1 MAIRK
6 IVKDGDPVL
15 RSVCKPVEVFDEKLH
30 ILLDDMQETLKKA
43 QGVGLAGPQVG
54 YCRRLFIM
62 DLGGDEM
69 IEAINPEILKTSGK
83 QNVIEGC
90 LSCPNKWGYVTRP
103 RKCRLRAQNRFG
115 EWYELV
121 LTDLGAQCACH
132 ENDHL
137 DGKLFVDIVE
147 RFLTPEEMEAE

>member
-30 ILLDDMQETLKKA
+30 RLLDDMQETLKEA
-43 QGVGLAGPQVG
+43 QGVGLAAPQVG

-69 IEAINPEILKTSGK
+69 IEAINPEIVKTSGK
-83 QNVIEGC
+83 QRVMEGC

-103 RKCRLRAQNRFG
+103 KKCRLKAQNRFG
-115 EWYELV
+115 EWYELI